1 MNRSLII
8 AFLSVGSLF
17 FLSCAKDKTSLSP
30 LECSHTYTYS
40 SSDSF
45 SIRPIIQL
53 ACSYQGC
60 HERGSSIGNF
70 TDYQSIKN
78 YVDNGKFFKRVI
90 DNKDMPPRYSTLGP
104 KTLTTEE
111 IAQLACWLEQGA
123 PE

>member
-1 MNRSLII
+1 MKRNIVIVSLAI
-8 AFLSVGSLF
+8 ALAVIV
-17 FLSCAKDKTSLSP
+17 SCVKDKTSEVSVD
-30 LECSHTYTYS
+30 CSHIYTYS

-70 TDYQSIKN
+70 TDYQSLKS
-78 YVDNGKFFKRVI
+78 YVDNGKFFNRVI
-90 DNKDMPPRYSTLGP
+90 VNKDMPPINSTLGP

-111 IAQLACWLEQGA
+111 IAQLQCWLEQGA
-123 PE
+123 QE